1 MKLSFLIQ
9 LFLLLLLV
17 ISIFLVFTNSVTGRI
32 KLIMIVFCI
41 VLGLYLYSKL
51 NILKD
56 YNEFISTPISAK
68 EGAEIPNKTLKQSEG
83 EFTMSTWIFIDDWN
97 YRYGKEK
104 TIISKELPSRSG
116 ITHLPTISLDAYKND
131 LIVRIDTFGEDQT
144 SYKDL
149 VKGHLVEKKGINGD
163 AFDVSV
169 SNVKCESGK
178 IVVEDSD
185 GDELLKLDDLSGGEV
200 TITDISCT
208 DVIGSSQEIRVE
220 NIYLQKWV
228 NVIVTLSTRSVDV
241 YINGKL
247 VKTKTMNNA
256 IDTLALNYGDIK
268 ITPDGGFGGYI
279 SKVRYYPDYISP
291 KKAWEI
297 YKDGFGDA
305 FESSLNK
312 YNMSLTFYKD
322 AIAQN
327 KFYLF

>member
-56 YNEFISTPISAK
+56 YNEFISTPESAK
-68 EGAEIPNKTLKQSEG
+68 TLMSIPNKTLKQSEG

-116 ITHLPTISLDAYKND
+116 ITHLPTISLGAYKND
-131 LIVRIDTFGEDQT
+131 LIVNIDTFGEDQT

-149 VKGHLVEKKGINGD
+149 VKAHLVDKKGIDGNV
-163 AFDVSV
+163 FEKNV
-169 SNVKCESGK
+169 SNVKCEGDK
-178 IVVEDSD
+178 IVVEASD
-185 GDELLKLDDLSGGEV
+185 GSSPNFYDSSGV
-200 TITDISCT
+200 KIAIDDISCT
-208 DVIGSSQEIRVE
+208 DVMGSNQQIKVE

-256 IDTLALNYGDIK
+256 IDTVALNYGDIK

-279 SKVRYYPDYISP
+279 SKVRYYPNYISP

>member
-56 YNEFISTPISAK
+56 YNEFISTPESAK
-68 EGAEIPNKTLKQSEG
+68 EDMVIQNKTLKKSEG

-131 LIVRIDTFGEDQT
+131 LIVNIDTFGEDQT

-149 VKGHLVEKKGINGD
+149 VKAHLISVKGINGD
-163 AFDVSV
+163 DFDKDV

-185 GDELLKLDDLSGGEV
+185 GSSPTFTDSSGEV
-200 TITDISCT
+200 IAIDDISCT

-228 NVIVTLSTRSVDV
+228 NIIVTLSTRSVDV

-256 IDTLALNYGDIK
+256 IDTVALNYGDIK

>member
-1 MKLSFLIQ
+1 
-9 LFLLLLLV
+9 
-17 ISIFLVFTNSVTGRI
+17 LVFTNSVTGRI

-56 YNEFISTPISAK
+56 YNEFISTPESAK
-68 EGAEIPNKTLKQSEG
+68 EDMVIENKRLKQSEG

-104 TIISKELPSRSG
+104 TIISKELPRPG
-116 ITHLPTISLDAYKND
+116 MNHLPTISLDAYKND
-131 LIVRIDTFGEDQT
+131 LFGEDQT

-149 VKGHLVEKKGINGD
+149 VKAYLVDVKGINGD

-185 GDELLKLDDLSGGEV
+185 GDELLKLDDLSGDDV

-208 DVIGSSQEIRVE
+208 DVSGSSQEIRVE

>member
-56 YNEFISTPISAK
+56 YDEFISTPISAK
-68 EGAEIPNKTLKQSEG
+68 EAAEIPNKTLKQSEG

-131 LIVRIDTFGEDQT
+131 LIVNIDTFGEDQT

-149 VKGHLVEKKGINGD
+149 VKAHLISKKGISSTE
-163 AFDVSV
+163 FDNDV

-185 GDELLKLDDLSGGEV
+185 GSSPTFYDSSGDEIAID
-200 TITDISCT
+200 DISCT